1 MWSDHRT
8 HMNKQKNYI
17 MNKNYIFIGLLAAS
31 GFLLSFSGNGSVQT
45 LKKFSKNYHTLNQA
59 GSPGGRTGA
68 PGDGVCTQ
76 CHSGTV
82 QSGSGFNSVTLS
94 DGGTPVTEY
103 EPSTTY
109 EVMVSMATT
118 NAKNGFEIVALNPNN
133 TVAGTWTITNATHTK
148 TITSGGK
155 MRVTHKLAGTD
166 LTSWTFNWTSPATN
180 VGNVTFYLATNQTNS
195 SSSDDGDVIRT
206 SQHVFG
212 SQAGVTE
219 TSAKV
224 ETQIGYQANTNSL
237 NIHLD
242 SKLDGAV
249 FVNVVDLNGKSVFT
263 ENLGNVSAG
272 ESALSV
278 RLDNELNNGI
288 YMVNVSVDNN
298 MTMKRVF
305 ISK

>member
-1 MWSDHRT
+1 MT
-8 HMNKQKNYI
+8 KNYI
-17 MNKNYIFIGLLAAS
+17 YIGLLAAS
-31 GFLLSFSGNGSVQT
+31 GLLLSFVGNQSVQT
-45 LKKFSKNYHTLNQA
+45 VKNFSKNYHTLNQA

-82 QSGSGFNSVTLS
+82 QSGSGFNNVILVDAGS
-94 DGGTPVTEY
+94 PITEY
-103 EPSTTY
+103 EPGTTY
-109 EVMVSMATT
+109 EVLVSMATT

-133 TVAGTWTITNATHTK
+133 TVAGTWTITDATHTK

-155 MRVTHKLAGTD
+155 SRVTHKLAGTS
-166 LTSWTFNWTSPATN
+166 LTDWTFNWTSPATN
-180 VGNVTFYLATNQTNS
+180 VGTVTFYLATNQTNS
-195 SSSDDGDVIRT
+195 SSSDDGDIIRT
-206 SQHVFG
+206 SQHTFG
-212 SQAGVTE
+212 SQAGLKE
-219 TSAKV
+219 ASAKL
-224 ETQIGYQANTNSL
+224 ETQIGYQASTNSL
-237 NIHLD
+237 NIHLN
-242 SKLDGAV
+242 SKVDGSV
-249 FVNVVDLNGKSVFT
+249 FVNLVDMNGKSVFT

-278 RLDNELNNGI
+278 RLDNQLNSGI

>member
-1 MWSDHRT
+1 MT
-8 HMNKQKNYI
+8 KNYI
-17 MNKNYIFIGLLAAS
+17 YIGLLAAS
-31 GFLLSFSGNGSVQT
+31 GLLLSFAGNRSVQT
-45 LKKFSKNYHTLNQA
+45 VKNFSKNYHTLYQA

-82 QSGSGFNSVTLS
+82 QSGSGFNNVTLTHA
-94 DGGTPVTEY
+94 GTPVTEY
-103 EPSTTY
+103 EPGTTY

-133 TVAGTWTITNATHTK
+133 TVAGTWAITDATHTK

-155 MRVTHKLAGTD
+155 SRVTHKLAGTS

-180 VGNVTFYLATNQTNS
+180 VGSVTFYLATNQTNS
-195 SSSDDGDVIRT
+195 SSGTDGDVIRT

-212 SQAGVTE
+212 SQAGVE
-219 TSAKV
+219 EASAKL
-224 ETQIGYQANTNSL
+224 ETQIGYQASTNSL
-237 NIHLD
+237 NIHLN
-242 SKLDGAV
+242 SKFDGDG
-249 FVNVVDLNGKSVFT
+249 FVNLVDMNGKSVFT
-263 ENLGNVSAG
+263 EKLGNVNAG
-272 ESALSV
+272 ESAHSI
-278 RLDNELNNGI
+278 RLDNELNSGI

>member
-1 MWSDHRT
+1 MT
-8 HMNKQKNYI
+8 KNYI
-17 MNKNYIFIGLLAAS
+17 YIGLLAAS
-31 GFLLSFSGNGSVQT
+31 GLLLSFVGNQSVQT
-45 LKKFSKNYHTLNQA
+45 VKNFSKNYHTLNQA

-82 QSGSGFNSVTLS
+82 QSGSGFNNVTLLNA
-94 DGGTPVTEY
+94 GTPVTEY
-103 EPSTTY
+103 ETSTTY
-109 EVMVSMATT
+109 EVQVSMATN

-133 TVAGTWTITNATHTK
+133 TVAGTWTITDATHTK

-155 MRVTHKLAGTD
+155 SRVTHKLAGTS

-180 VGNVTFYLATNQTNS
+180 VGTVTFYLATNQTNS

-206 SQHVFG
+206 SQHTFG
-212 SQAGVTE
+212 SQAGVKE
-219 TSAKV
+219 NSAKV
-224 ETQIGYQANTNSL
+224 ETQIGYQASTNSL
-237 NIHLD
+237 NIHLN
-242 SKLDGAV
+242 SKVDGSV
-249 FVNVVDLNGKSVFT
+249 FVNLVDMNGKSVFT
-263 ENLGNVSAG
+263 ENVGNVSAG

-278 RLDNELNNGI
+278 RLNNELNSGI

>member
-1 MWSDHRT
+1 MT
-8 HMNKQKNYI
+8 KNYI
-17 MNKNYIFIGLLAAS
+17 YIGLLAAS
-31 GFLLSFSGNGSVQT
+31 GLLVSFVGNQSVQT
-45 LKKFSKNYHTLNQA
+45 VKNFSKNYHTLNQA

-82 QSGSGFNSVTLS
+82 QSGSGFNNVTLLNA
-94 DGGTPVTEY
+94 GTPVTEY
-103 EPSTTY
+103 ETSTTY
-109 EVMVSMATT
+109 QVQVSMATN

-133 TVAGTWTITNATHTK
+133 TVAGTWTITDATHTK

-155 MRVTHKLAGTD
+155 SRVTHKLAGTS
-166 LTSWTFNWTSPATN
+166 LTDWTFNWTSPATN
-180 VGNVTFYLATNQTNS
+180 VGTVTFYLATNQTNS
-195 SSSDDGDVIRT
+195 SSSDDGDIIRT
-206 SQHVFG
+206 SQHTFG
-212 SQAGVTE
+212 SQAGLKE
-219 TSAKV
+219 ASAKL

-237 NIHLD
+237 NIHLN
-242 SKLDGAV
+242 SKVDGSV
-249 FVNVVDLNGKSVFT
+249 FVNLVDMNGKSVFT

-278 RLDNELNNGI
+278 RLDNQLNSGI

>member
-1 MWSDHRT
+1 
-8 HMNKQKNYI
+8 

-31 GFLLSFSGNGSVQT
+31 GILLSFSGHESIGTV
-45 LKKFSKNYHTLNQA
+45 KKFSKEYHTLNQA

-82 QSGSGFNSVTLS
+82 QSGSGFNTVTLMHA
-94 DGGTPVTEY
+94 GTPVTEY
-103 EPSTTY
+103 EASTTY
-109 EVMVSMATT
+109 QVQVSMATN
-118 NAKNGFEIVALNPNN
+118 NAKNGFEIVALSPSN
-133 TVAGTWTITNATHTK
+133 TVTGTWAITDATHTK

-155 MRVTHKLAGTD
+155 QRVTHKLAGTS
-166 LTSWTFNWTSPATN
+166 LTNWSFNWTSPATN
-180 VGNVTFYLATNQTNS
+180 VGTVTFYLATNQTNS

-206 SQHVFG
+206 SQHPFG
-212 SQAGVTE
+212 SQAGVE
-219 TSAKV
+219 EASSKV
-224 ETQIGYQANTNSL
+224 ETQIGYQSATNSL
-237 NIHLD
+237 TIHLN
-242 SKLDGAV
+242 SKVDGSV
-249 FVNVVDLNGKSVFT
+249 YVNVVDLNGKSVFR

-272 ESALSV
+272 ESAHAV
-278 RLDNELNNGI
+278 RLDNELNSGI

>member
-1 MWSDHRT
+1 MT
-8 HMNKQKNYI
+8 KNYI
-17 MNKNYIFIGLLAAS
+17 YIGLLATS
-31 GFLLSFSGNGSVQT
+31 GLLLSFAGNRSVQ
-45 LKKFSKNYHTLNQA
+45 KVKNFSKNYHTLNQA

-82 QSGSGFNSVTLS
+82 QSGSGFNNVTLTLA
-94 DGGTPVTEY
+94 GTPVTDY
-103 EPSTTY
+103 EPGTTY
-109 EVMVSMATT
+109 QVQVSMAT
-118 NAKNGFEIVALNPNN
+118 NNPKNGFEIVALNPNN
-133 TVAGTWTITNATHTK
+133 TAAGTWAITDATHTK

-155 MRVTHKLAGTD
+155 SRVTHKLAGTS
-166 LTSWTFNWTSPATN
+166 LNSWTFNWTSPATN
-180 VGNVTFYLATNQTNS
+180 VGTITFYLATNQTNS

-206 SQHVFG
+206 SQHTFG
-212 SQAGVTE
+212 SQAGVE
-219 TSAKV
+219 EASAKL
-224 ETQIGYQANTNSL
+224 ETQIGYQASTNSL
-237 NIHLD
+237 NIHLN
-242 SKLDGAV
+242 SKVDGSV
-249 FVNVVDLNGKSVFT
+249 FVNLVDLNGKSVFT

-278 RLDNELNNGI
+278 RLDNELNSGI

>member
-1 MWSDHRT
+1 M
-8 HMNKQKNYI
+8 KKNYV
-17 MNKNYIFIGLLAAS
+17 YIGLLAAT
-31 GFLLSFSGNGSVQT
+31 GLLLSFSGNQSVQT
-45 LKKFSKNYHTLNQA
+45 VKNFSKDFHTFNQA

-82 QSGSGFNSVTLS
+82 QSGSGFNNVTLS
-94 DGGTPVTEY
+94 LGGNMVTEY

-109 EVMVSMATT
+109 QVNVSMATT
-118 NAKNGFEIVALNPNN
+118 NIKNGFEIVALSPNN
-133 TVAGTWTITNATHTK
+133 TVAGTWTITDATHTK

-155 MRVTHKLAGTD
+155 SRVTHKLAGTS
-166 LTSWTFNWTSPATN
+166 LTSWTFDWTSPATN
-180 VGNVTFYLATNQTNS
+180 VGNVTFYLATNQTNNS
-195 SSSDDGDVIRT
+195 NSDSGDIIRT

-212 SQAGVTE
+212 SQAGINEV
-219 TSAKV
+219 SAKL
-224 ETQIGYQANTNSL
+224 ETQIGYQSATNSL
-237 NIHLD
+237 NIHLN
-242 SKLDGAV
+242 SKVDGSV
-249 FVNVVDLNGKSVFT
+249 FVNVVDLNGRSVFT

-278 RLDNELNNGI
+278 RLDNELNSGI

-298 MTMKRVF
+298 MTMKKVF

>member
-1 MWSDHRT
+1 MT
-8 HMNKQKNYI
+8 KNYI
-17 MNKNYIFIGLLAAS
+17 YIGLLAAS
-31 GFLLSFSGNGSVQT
+31 GLLLSFAGNRSAQT
-45 LKKFSKNYHTLNQA
+45 VKNFSKNFHSLNQA

-82 QSGSGFNSVTLS
+82 QSGSGFNNVTLMHAGS
-94 DGGTPVTEY
+94 PVTEY
-103 EPSTTY
+103 EANTTY
-109 EVMVSMATT
+109 QVQVSMATN

-133 TVAGTWTITNATHTK
+133 TAAGTWTITDATHTK

-155 MRVTHKLAGTD
+155 SRVTHKLAGTS

-180 VGNVTFYLATNQTNS
+180 VGTVTFYLATNQTNS

-206 SQHVFG
+206 SQHTFG
-212 SQAGVTE
+212 SQAGIDEVT
-219 TSAKV
+219 AKL
-224 ETQIGYQANTNSL
+224 ETQIGYQASTNSL
-237 NIHLD
+237 NIHLN
-242 SKLDGAV
+242 SKFDGEG
-249 FVNVVDLNGKSVFT
+249 FVNLVDMNGKSVFT
-263 ENLGNVSAG
+263 EKLGNVNAG
-272 ESALSV
+272 ESAHSV
-278 RLDNELNNGI
+278 RLDNELPSGI

>member
-1 MWSDHRT
+1 MT
-8 HMNKQKNYI
+8 KNYV
-17 MNKNYIFIGLLAAS
+17 YIGLVAAS
-31 GFLLSFSGNGSVQT
+31 GLLLSFSGNQSAQT
-45 LKKFSKNYHTLNQA
+45 VKNFSKDFHSFNQA

-82 QSGSGFNSVTLS
+82 QSGSGFNNVTLS
-94 DGGTPVTEY
+94 LGGNPVTEY
-103 EPSTTY
+103 ETSTTY
-109 EVMVSMATT
+109 QVQVSMATT
-118 NAKNGFEIVALNPNN
+118 NIKNGFEIVALNPNN
-133 TVAGTWTITNATHTK
+133 TVAGTWTITDATHTK

-155 MRVTHKLAGTD
+155 SRVTHKLAGTS

-180 VGNVTFYLATNQTNS
+180 VGNVTFYLATNQTNN

-212 SQAGVTE
+212 SQAGIKEV
-219 TSAKV
+219 SANL
-224 ETQIGYQANTNSL
+224 ETQIGYQAATNSL
-237 NIHLD
+237 NIHLN
-242 SKLDGAV
+242 SKIDGSV
-249 FVNVVDLNGKSVFT
+249 FVNVVDLSGKSVFT
-263 ENLGNVSAG
+263 EKLGNVSAG

-278 RLDNELNNGI
+278 RLDNELNSGI

-298 MTMKRVF
+298 MTMKKVF

>member
-1 MWSDHRT
+1 MT
-8 HMNKQKNYI
+8 KNYI
-17 MNKNYIFIGLLAAS
+17 YIGLLAAS
-31 GFLLSFSGNGSVQT
+31 GLLLSFVGNQSIQKV
-45 LKKFSKNYHTLNQA
+45 KNFSKNYHTLNQA

-82 QSGSGFNSVTLS
+82 QSGSGFNNVTLMHS
-94 DGGTPVTEY
+94 GTPVTEY
-103 EPSTTY
+103 ETSTTY
-109 EVMVSMATT
+109 EVQVSMATT
-118 NAKNGFEIVALNPNN
+118 NIKNGFEIVALNPNN
-133 TVAGTWTITNATHTK
+133 TVAGTWTITDATHTK

-155 MRVTHKLAGTD
+155 SRVTHKLAGTS
-166 LTSWTFNWTSPATN
+166 LTGWTFNWNSPATN
-180 VGNVTFYLATNQTNS
+180 VGTVTFYLATNQTNN

-206 SQHVFG
+206 SQHTFG
-212 SQAGVTE
+212 SQAGIEE
-219 TSAKV
+219 TSAKL
-224 ETQIGYQANTNSL
+224 ETQIGYQASTNAL
-237 NIHLD
+237 NIHLN
-242 SKLDGAV
+242 SKVDGSV
-249 FVNVVDLNGKSVFT
+249 FVNLVDLNGKSVFT

-278 RLDNELNNGI
+278 RLNNELNSGI